1 MLKIDA
7 NTKYDEF
14 VVFEPYMAEGER
26 ERLEQTAVAAVFGS
40 DGFMN
45 MTVGQMLDAMRG
57 DFSSL
62 LRAKGESVFD
72 VYRARAFASF
82 ITGFIER
89 LKAVTL
95 QPTAED
101 IAVKQGTLSS
111 TFEESVYT
119 FCRSYFQLPT
129 FAAVDDLK
137 VADYLLAK
145 RDDFNRSVVERNIT
159 NRMKGG
165 KK

>member
-1 MLKIDA
+1 MLKIDE

-26 ERLEQTAVAAVFGS
+26 ERLEKAAVSAVFGT

-57 DFSSL
+57 DITSML
-62 LRAKGESVFD
+62 KAKGETVFD
-72 VYRARAFASF
+72 VYRARAFATF
-82 ITGFIER
+82 ITGFIES
-89 LKAVTL
+89 LKTVTL

-145 RDDFNRSVVERNIT
+145 RDDYNRSVVERNIV
-159 NRMKGG
+159 NRMKGP